1 MKEYTAFDIGGS
13 FIKYGIVTENGDLRE
28 QDKMETPDSFEVLIQ
43 RITDIV
49 HRHPDSTGIAVSAP
63 GAVSD
68 EGIIYGI
75 SALRY
80 LHGPN
85 IKHRLEEKTGLPV
98 LIEND
103 GNCAGAAEIWQGT
116 AQGKKDVLT
125 VVIGTGIGGTVIKEG
140 RTHKGANLH
149 GGEFGFMLLGN
160 PDTGRLE
167 SWSQLAATRALTRY
181 AEREKGVE
189 ADTLTGEQVFELADE
204 GDPVCVKAVDRFYRF
219 LALGLYNLQYIYD
232 PELILI
238 GGGVSAREELV
249 RCINE
254 KLDDLLRE
262 APVGTI
268 RPALD
273 VCHFRQYANLL
284 GAVYRFIQNT
294 PASWMNNM

>member
-1 MKEYTAFDIGGS
+1 MKEYSAFDIGGS
-13 FIKYGIVTENGDLRE
+13 FIKYGIVTENGDLR
-28 QDKMETPDSFEVLIQ
+28 QQNKMKTPDSLGVLIQ
-43 RITDIV
+43 RITEVV
-49 HRHPDSTGIAVSAP
+49 HRHPDSAGIAVSAP

-68 EGIIYGI
+68 EGVIYGI

-98 LIEND
+98 FIEND
-103 GNCAGAAEIWQGT
+103 GNCAGAAEVWKGT
-116 AQGKKDVLT
+116 AREKKDVLT

-181 AEREKGVE
+181 AEAEKGIE
-189 ADTLTGEQVFELADE
+189 PDTLSGEEVFEMADE
-204 GDPVCVKAVDRFYRF
+204 GDPACVKALDRFYRF

-232 PELILI
+232 PELILL

-249 RCINE
+249 QRINE
-254 KLDDLLRE
+254 KLDGLMRE

-268 RPALD
+268 RPTLD
-273 VCHFRQYANLL
+273 VCHFRQHANLL
-284 GAVYRFIQNT
+284 GAVYRFIQNK
-294 PASWMNNM
+294 PAD